1 MKSLKNLFHVLNRFR
16 TASALNLF
24 GLSIAFAS
32 FIIIMMQ
39 VRYEQQYD
47 ACHQNADRIFRL
59 EWNGDGTGFMAV
71 VSRPL
76 AYALEETSS
85 HVEAMTLMDPMLRSE
100 QVIVRQG
107 QEERSYKEEFS
118 EVSPSLV
125 RMFTFEWIEGGPDA
139 LDKPAHVIMPQ
150 SVAKRIFPDESAVGK
165 TLETEDSTWVVGAV
179 YKDLPR
185 NSTVKNKVYYPTDR
199 RNENWEWGNANNYA
213 YVMFDNAAATEG
225 FLEALVDHI
234 DETSFGAKDKK
245 ELLAKVH
252 SVFRLNPLPNMYY
265 SNDVK
270 YVFTETGSRQ
280 TTFLLICIAFIVIL
294 IAGINFTNFTT
305 ALTPMRI
312 KSINTQKV
320 LGSTPGRLRRRLVGE
335 GIFIAFLSFL
345 LSLLIVFACRG
356 TFIDNFIS
364 PDIDLIANRSLLGLA
379 AVVSVLTGF
388 LAGLYPAFYMTSFPP
403 AMVLKGSFGLSMQG
417 RRLRTLLLC
426 IQYVASISLLIIAT
440 FMMMQNKRML
450 RSSFGYDNHQI
461 LTVEVSNTISKSQDA
476 FANALKQSPAIEEVA
491 FSFAYLS
498 CMDDCPTWGRNYN
511 GEHFMFNCFCVTRDF
526 LKVLGVKVTEG
537 RDFLESDFLTQ
548 ESFIFNQAA
557 KEQYNLELGEGHD
570 INIIGFMPNIVY
582 ASLRSPVSPMAF
594 LMIPEEQ
601 YWLPMPLSVCYI
613 RMKEGVSQEEAK
625 KAIGATI
632 KQFDALYPY
641 DIKPLDYNI
650 EDAYRAEKNIS
661 SLISLFGI
669 LSILISIVGIYG
681 LVVFETEY
689 KRREIGLRKVFGST
703 TSEVMSRFN
712 SRYMRIILVCTVVAV
727 PISYYAVDKWL
738 DRFTLRVPIYWWVFV
753 LAFLLIA
760 IVTLAT
766 TTWQN
771 YRAASANPVDSL
783 KSE

>member
-1 MKSLKNLFHVLNRFR
+1 MKSLKNLFHVLSRFR
-16 TASALNLF
+16 MASALNIF

-47 ACHQNADRIFRL
+47 AYHQNCDRIYRL

-85 HVEAMTLMDPMLRSE
+85 HVEAMTLMDPMFRSE
-100 QVIVRQG
+100 QLIVRQG
-107 QEERSYKEEFS
+107 QEERGYKEEFS

-125 RMFTFEWIEGGPDA
+125 RMFTFEWVEGGPDA
-139 LDKPAHVIMPQ
+139 LDKPAHIIMPQ

-165 TLETEDSTWVVGAV
+165 TLETKDTTWIVGAV

-185 NSTVKNKVYYPTDR
+185 NSTVKNKIYYPLDR
-199 RNENWEWGNANNYA
+199 RGENMEWGNANNYA
-213 YVMFDNAAATEG
+213 YVMFDNPAASAG

-234 DETSFGAKDKK
+234 EESYFGAKDKA
-245 ELLAKVH
+245 ELRDRVH
-252 SVFRLNPLPNMYY
+252 SVFRLNPLSNMYY

-270 YVFTETGSRQ
+270 YIFTETGSRQ

-320 LGSTPGRLRRRLVGE
+320 LGSTPGRLRRGLVGE
-335 GIFIAFLSFL
+335 GIFIAFISFL
-345 LSLLIVFACRG
+345 LSVLIVFACRG
-356 TFIDNFIS
+356 TFIDNYIT
-364 PDIDLIANRSLLGLA
+364 PDIDLMANRSIIGLA

-426 IQYVASISLLIIAT
+426 VQYVASISLLIVAT
-440 FMMMQNKRML
+440 FMMLQNKEML
-450 RSSFGYDNHQI
+450 RTSFGYDNHQI
-461 LTVEVSNTISKSQDA
+461 LTVEVSNTINKSDEA
-476 FANALKQSPAIEEVA
+476 FINALKQFPAIEEVA

-498 CMDDCPTWGRNYN
+498 CMDDCPTWGRHYK
-511 GEHFMFNCFCVTRDF
+511 GDHFMFNCFCVTRDF
-526 LKVLGVKVTEG
+526 LKVLGVEVTEG
-537 RDFLESDFLTQ
+537 HDFLESDYLTH

-557 KEQYNLELGEGHD
+557 KEQYNLELGEEPEL
-570 INIIGFMPNIVY
+570 NIIGFMPNIVY
-582 ASLRSPVSPMAF
+582 ASLRSAVSPMAF
-594 LMIPEEQ
+594 LMIPKES
-601 YWLPMPLSVCYI
+601 YWFPMPLSVCYI
-613 RMKEGVSQEEAK
+613 RVTEGFSLEDAKE
-625 KAIGATI
+625 AIGSTI
-632 KQFDALYPY
+632 KQFDPLYPY
-641 DIKPLDYNI
+641 DIKTLDYYI
-650 EDAYRAEKNIS
+650 EDAYHAEKNIS

-703 TSEVMSRFN
+703 TSEVMNRFS
-712 SRYMRIILVCTVVAV
+712 SRYIRIILVCTVVAV
-727 PISYYAVDKWL
+727 PISYFAVDKWL
-738 DRFTLRVPIYWWVFV
+738 ARFTTRVPIYWWVFV

-771 YRAASANPVDSL
+771 YRAASANPIDSL